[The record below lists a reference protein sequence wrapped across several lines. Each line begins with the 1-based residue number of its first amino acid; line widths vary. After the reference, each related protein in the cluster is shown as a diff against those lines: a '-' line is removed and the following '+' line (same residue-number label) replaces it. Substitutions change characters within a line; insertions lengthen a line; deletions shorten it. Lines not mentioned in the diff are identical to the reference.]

1 MKGKSPTN
9 RKDRERPSNLSRVKL
24 FVLGRLVMD
33 GGRRKAVGT
42 ERSSPDSK
50 EPQAC
55 REPSVT
61 LLEQLQGPC
70 TYLPQPL
77 QLL

>member
-1 MKGKSPTN
+1 MKEKSSRN
-9 RKDRERPSNLSRVKL
+9 RKDRERPSNLSRVEL
-24 FVLGRLVMD
+24 FVLGRVVMD
-33 GGRRKAVGT
+33 EDGRKDVGT

-50 EPQAC
+50 EPQAF

-61 LLEQLQGPC
+61 LLEQLRGPC